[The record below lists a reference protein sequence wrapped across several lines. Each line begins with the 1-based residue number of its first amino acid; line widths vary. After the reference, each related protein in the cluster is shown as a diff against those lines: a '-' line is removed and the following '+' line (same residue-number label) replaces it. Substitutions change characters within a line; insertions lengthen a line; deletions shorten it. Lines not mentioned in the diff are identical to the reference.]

1 MVLGDRRY
9 FSKKIHGIWGEF
21 RDTLWIGVISTP
33 KTERNIPTMSDTN
46 HTATPVETANEVVT
60 AEVKVA
66 QNSHDHENKLSPAAE
81 KLAEELYKNMSMGCD
96 AYLDMLPRVED
107 NRLKTDITAAM
118 CYYEK
123 TIGKV
128 KQYLIDHGA
137 QPAERGMMAKMATKA
152 GIAMNTAMDNSNSH
166 ITEMLIEGATMSVTT
181 AEKLANHAE
190 GKPDSRELVEICRDW
205 AKFEQNHIDALKK
218 YL

>member
-1 MVLGDRRY
+1 M
-9 FSKKIHGIWGEF
+9 F
-21 RDTLWIGVISTP
+21 DTTDHS
-33 KTERNIPTMSDTN
+33 S
-46 HTATPVETANEVVT
+46 PVATANEVVT

-66 QNSHDHENKLSPAAE
+66 QNSHDHEERLTPAAE

-166 ITEMLIEGATMSVTT
+166 ITEMLIEGATMSIAT

-190 GKPDSRELVEICRDW
+190 GKPECRELVDICRDW

>member
-1 MVLGDRRY
+1 
-9 FSKKIHGIWGEF
+9 
-21 RDTLWIGVISTP
+21 
-33 KTERNIPTMSDTN
+33 MSDTN

-66 QNSHDHENKLSPAAE
+66 QNSHRDEKLSPAAE

-96 AYLDMLPRVED
+96 AYLDMLPRIED
-107 NRLKTDITAAM
+107 NRLKTDVTAAM
-118 CYYEK
+118 CYYDK

-128 KQYLIDHGA
+128 KQYLLDHGA
-137 QPAERGMMAKMATKA
+137 DPEERGMMAKMATKA
-152 GIAMNTAMDNSNSH
+152 GIMMNTAMDNSNSH

-190 GKPDSRELVEICRDW
+190 GKPECRDLVDICRDW

>member
-1 MVLGDRRY
+1 MVLGCRRD
-9 FSKKIHGIWGEF
+9 FSKKIHGIWREYRGI
-21 RDTLWIGVISTP
+21 LWAGAISAP

-66 QNSHDHENKLSPAAE
+66 QNSHKTAPLSPAAE

-96 AYLDMLPRVED
+96 AYLDMLPRIED
-107 NRLKTDITAAM
+107 NRLKTDVTAAM

-128 KQYLIDHGA
+128 KQYLLDHGA
-137 QPAERGMMAKMATKA
+137 DPEERGMMAKMATKA

-166 ITEMLIEGATMSVTT
+166 VTEMLIEGATMSVTT

-190 GKPDSRELVEICRDW
+190 GKPECHDLVDICRDW

>member
-1 MVLGDRRY
+1 M
-9 FSKKIHGIWGEF
+9 F
-21 RDTLWIGVISTP
+21 DTTDQS
-33 KTERNIPTMSDTN
+33 S
-46 HTATPVETANEVVT
+46 PVATANEVVT

-66 QNSHDHENKLSPAAE
+66 QSHGTAKLSEAAE
-81 KLAEELYKNMSMGCD
+81 KLALELYKNLSMGCD
-96 AYLDMLPRVED
+96 AYLDMLPRVQD
-107 NRLKTDITAAM
+107 NRIKTDITAAM

-123 TIGKV
+123 LIGKI
-128 KQYLIDHGA
+128 KQYLLDHGT
-137 QPAERGMMAKMATKA
+137 QPEERGMMAKMASKA
-152 GIAMNTAMDNSNSH
+152 GILMNTAMDNTNSH

-190 GKPDSRELVEICRDW
+190 GKDDCHDLVEYCRDW

>member
-1 MVLGDRRY
+1 
-9 FSKKIHGIWGEF
+9 
-21 RDTLWIGVISTP
+21 
-33 KTERNIPTMSDTN
+33 MSDTN
-46 HTATPVETANEVVT
+46 HTATPVEMPVEAANEVVT

-66 QNSHDHENKLSPAAE
+66 QNSHSDEKALSPAAE

-137 QPAERGMMAKMATKA
+137 EPTERGMMAKMATKA
-152 GIAMNTAMDNSNSH
+152 GIAMNTVMDNSNSH

-190 GKPDSRELVEICRDW
+190 GKSECAELVGICRDW

>member
-1 MVLGDRRY
+1 MRLL
-9 FSKKIHGIWGEF
+9 KKRKEYSVMF
-21 RDTLWIGVISTP
+21 DTA
-33 KTERNIPTMSDTN
+33 D
-46 HTATPVETANEVVT
+46 TPVATANEVVT

-66 QNSHDHENKLSPAAE
+66 QNHQGHEGKLPPAAE
-81 KLAEELYKNMSMGCD
+81 KLAEELHKNLTMGCD

-123 TIGKV
+123 LIGKI
-128 KQYLIDHGA
+128 KQHLLDHGA
-137 QPAERGMMAKMATKA
+137 KPEERGMMARMASKT
-152 GIAMNTAMDNSNSH
+152 GIMMNTALDHTNSH
-166 ITEMLIEGATMSVTT
+166 IAEMLIEGATMSITT

-190 GKPDSRELVEICRDW
+190 GKPACAELAEYCRDW

>member
-1 MVLGDRRY
+1 MLNTTD
-9 FSKKIHGIWGEF
+9 
-21 RDTLWIGVISTP
+21 
-33 KTERNIPTMSDTN
+33 
-46 HTATPVETANEVVT
+46 HTHPVETANQVVT

-66 QNSHDHENKLSPAAE
+66 QNSHSADEALSPAAE
-81 KLAEELYKNMSMGCD
+81 KLAKELYKNLSMGCD

-107 NRLKTDITAAM
+107 NRIKTDITAAM

-123 TIGKV
+123 MTGKI
-128 KQYLIDHGA
+128 KQYLIDHGGE
-137 QPAERGMMAKMATKA
+137 PAERGMMAKMAAKA
-152 GIAMNTAMDNSNSH
+152 GIVMNTAMDNSNSH
-166 ITEMLIEGATMSVTT
+166 ITEMLIEGATMSITT

-190 GKPDSRELVEICRDW
+190 GKPDCAELAAYCRDW

>member
-1 MVLGDRRY
+1 MFNTTDQT
-9 FSKKIHGIWGEF
+9 H
-21 RDTLWIGVISTP
+21 
-33 KTERNIPTMSDTN
+33 
-46 HTATPVETANEVVT
+46 PVETANEVVT

-66 QNSHDHENKLSPAAE
+66 QISHKQSGKLSPAAE
-81 KLAEELYKNMSMGCD
+81 KLAEELYKNLSMGCD

-107 NRLKTDITAAM
+107 NRIKTDITAAM

-128 KQYLIDHGA
+128 KEYLTSHGA
-137 QPAERGMMAKMATKA
+137 EPAERGMMAKMATKA
-152 GIAMNTAMDNSNSH
+152 GIVMNTAMDNSNSH
-166 ITEMLIEGATMSVTT
+166 ITEMLIEGATMSITA

-190 GKPDSRELVEICRDW
+190 GKADCRELVRLCRDW

>member
-1 MVLGDRRY
+1 
-9 FSKKIHGIWGEF
+9 
-21 RDTLWIGVISTP
+21 
-33 KTERNIPTMSDTN
+33 MSDTN

-66 QNSHDHENKLSPAAE
+66 QNSHETENKLSPAAE
-81 KLAEELYKNMSMGCD
+81 KLARELYKNLSMGCD

-107 NRLKTDITAAM
+107 NRIKTDITAAM

-128 KQYLIDHGA
+128 KEYLMDHGA

-152 GIAMNTAMDNSNSH
+152 GIMMNTAMDNSNSH
-166 ITEMLIEGATMSVTT
+166 VTEMLIEGATMSVTT

-190 GKPDSRELVEICRDW
+190 GKTDCRDLVGICRDW
-205 AKFEQNHIDALKK
+205 AKFEENHIDALKK

>member
-1 MVLGDRRY
+1 MLNTTDQP
-9 FSKKIHGIWGEF
+9 H
-21 RDTLWIGVISTP
+21 
-33 KTERNIPTMSDTN
+33 
-46 HTATPVETANEVVT
+46 PVETANEVVT

-66 QNSHDHENKLSPAAE
+66 QISHGSREDLSPAAE
-81 KLAEELYKNMSMGCD
+81 KLAKELYKNLSMGCD
-96 AYLDMLPRVED
+96 AYLDMLPHVQD
-107 NRLKTDITAAM
+107 NRIKTDITAAL

-123 TIGKV
+123 TIGKI
-128 KQYLIDHGA
+128 KQYLLDHNVK
-137 QPAERGMMAKMATKA
+137 PEERGMMAKMATKA

-166 ITEMLIEGATMSVTT
+166 ITEMLIEGATMSITT

-190 GKPDSRELVEICRDW
+190 GKPDCAELAAYCRDW

>member
-1 MVLGDRRY
+1 MLD
-9 FSKKIHGIWGEF
+9 HT
-21 RDTLWIGVISTP
+21 DST
-33 KTERNIPTMSDTN
+33 
-46 HTATPVETANEVVT
+46 APVATANEVVT

-66 QNSHDHENKLSPAAE
+66 QNSHETESKLSPAAE
-81 KLAEELYKNMSMGCD
+81 KLACELYKNLSMGCD

-107 NRLKTDITAAM
+107 NRIKTDITAAM

-123 TIGKV
+123 LTGKI
-128 KQYLIDHGA
+128 KQYLLDHGA
-137 QPAERGMMAKMATKA
+137 EPAERGMMAKMASKA
-152 GIAMNTAMDNSNSH
+152 GIVMNTAMDNSNSH

-190 GKPDSRELVEICRDW
+190 GKPDCRELVEYCRDW

>member
-1 MVLGDRRY
+1 M
-9 FSKKIHGIWGEF
+9 F
-21 RDTLWIGVISTP
+21 DTTDHS
-33 KTERNIPTMSDTN
+33 S
-46 HTATPVETANEVVT
+46 PVATANEVVT

-66 QNSHDHENKLSPAAE
+66 QNRSCTLPHAAE
-81 KLAEELYKNMSMGCD
+81 KLAEEMHKNLNMGCD

-123 TIGKV
+123 LIGKI
-128 KQYLIDHGA
+128 KQYLLDHGA
-137 QPAERGMMAKMATKA
+137 KPEERGMMARMAAHA
-152 GIAMNTAMDNSNSH
+152 GIAMNTAMDNTNSH
-166 ITEMLIEGATMSVTT
+166 ITEMLIEGATMSITT

-190 GKPDSRELVEICRDW
+190 GKPECADLVEYCRDW

>member
-1 MVLGDRRY
+1 
-9 FSKKIHGIWGEF
+9 
-21 RDTLWIGVISTP
+21 
-33 KTERNIPTMSDTN
+33 MSDTN

-66 QNSHDHENKLSPAAE
+66 QNSHKTAPLSPAAE

-96 AYLDMLPRVED
+96 AYLDMLPRIED
-107 NRLKTDITAAM
+107 NRLKTDVTAAM

-128 KQYLIDHGA
+128 KQYLLDHGA
-137 QPAERGMMAKMATKA
+137 DPAERGMMAKMATKA
-152 GIAMNTAMDNSNSH
+152 GIMMNTAMDNSNSH
-166 ITEMLIEGATMSVTT
+166 ITEMLLEGATMSVTT

-190 GKPDSRELVEICRDW
+190 GKSECRELVDICRDW